1 MIFIVLKSI
10 GDTGKSGYDRSAG
23 LPDSSGLICLMRKN
37 RCPAHPDYTV
47 AHIAV
52 VAEIGDNHNIR
63 LRFNVIIAASICTER
78 NNGIKLAVETPFC
91 LVETDFQQFI
101 RCFFAVSASL
111 FNSALARRHCCLF
124 FS

>member
-1 MIFIVLKSI
+1 MFKTI

-63 LRFNVIIAASICTER
+63 LRFNVIIAASI
-78 NNGIKLAVETPFC
+78 
-91 LVETDFQQFI
+91 
-101 RCFFAVSASL
+101 
-111 FNSALARRHCCLF
+111 
-124 FS
+124 

>member
-1 MIFIVLKSI
+1 
-10 GDTGKSGYDRSAG
+10 
-23 LPDSSGLICLMRKN
+23 MRKN

-78 NNGIKLAVETPFC
+78 NNGIKLAVEPPFC
-91 LVETDFQQFI
+91 LVETGFQQFI
-101 RCFFAVSASL
+101 RCFFCRIRTS
-111 FNSALARRHCCLF
+111 F
-124 FS
+124 

>member
-1 MIFIVLKSI
+1 MIFIIFKTI

-23 LPDSSGLICLMRKN
+23 LPDSSGLICVMRKN

-91 LVETDFQQFI
+91 LVETGFQQFI
-101 RCFFAVSASL
+101 RCFFCRIRTS
-111 FNSALARRHCCLF
+111 F
-124 FS
+124 